1 MAKIPQRNSL
11 HDQLVELLREG
22 IVASRWEGELPSE
35 AELCQEFQVSR
46 MTLRKALS
54 QLAMERWITLGGRG
68 KRHRINRIPLK
79 RNYAKARTIRLLTP
93 FDPMSTGSI
102 DHLVLTTFSERLA
115 ASGYQLKTEWHPRL
129 FETFQ
134 PSLLTRLDA
143 HPDTAGWVLHYA
155 TETIQRWFAGRD
167 RPVVILGRRHEDIPL
182 SSVYP
187 DTEATARHAAG
198 ILYSRG
204 HREMVYLIAELTSL
218 SDRRASEVF
227 VAEARRLGARARIV
241 SYKAEPEPASRTIKD
256 LIATKPRPTGF
267 LIGNTDVAITLLC
280 HLQAAGIRV
289 PGEMS
294 LIANWDDHCLNCTFP
309 IIARYHT
316 SGQALGTKLGAV
328 MLDLIRHGT
337 GKIRSF
343 PILPEYV
350 AGGSVGPGST
360 D

>member
-22 IVASRWEGELPSE
+22 IGASRWEGELPAE
-35 AELCQEFQVSR
+35 AELCREFQVSR
-46 MTLRKALS
+46 MTLRKALG
-54 QLAMERWITLGGRG
+54 QLAVERWITLGGRG

-79 RNYAKARTIRLLTP
+79 RKYSKARTIRILTP
-93 FDPMSTGSI
+93 FDSVATGSVE
-102 DHLVLTTFSERLA
+102 HLVLKTFSERLA
-115 ASGYQLKTEWHPRL
+115 VSGYQLRTEWHPRL

-134 PSLLTRLDA
+134 PSLLARLSA

-155 TETIQRWFAGRD
+155 TESIQRWFADRD
-167 RPVVILGRRHEDIPL
+167 QPVVILGRGHQNIPL

-187 DTEATARHAAG
+187 DTEASARHAAG
-198 ILYSRG
+198 MLYSRG

-218 SDRRASEVF
+218 NDRLASEMF

-241 SYKAEPEPASRTIKD
+241 TYKAEPEPTSRTIKD
-256 LIATKPRPTGF
+256 LIATKPRATGF

-280 HLQAAGIRV
+280 HLQSAGIRV
-289 PGEMS
+289 PGEAS

-309 IIARYHT
+309 IIARYQT
-316 SGQALGTKLGAV
+316 SGQALGTKLGTV
-328 MLDLIRHGT
+328 MFDLIRHGI

-350 AGGSVGPGST
+350 AGGTVGPGAT

>member
-1 MAKIPQRNSL
+1 MARIPQRNSL

-22 IVASRWEGELPSE
+22 IVATRWESELPSE

-46 MTLRKALS
+46 MTLRKALA
-54 QLAMERWITLGGRG
+54 QLALERWITLGGRG
-68 KRHRINRIPLK
+68 KRHRIHHLPLK
-79 RNYAKARTIRLLTP
+79 RKFSKARTIRILTP
-93 FDPMSTGSI
+93 FDSVATGSI
-102 DHLVLTTFSERLA
+102 EHLVLKTFAERLA
-115 ASGYQLKTEWHPRL
+115 VSGYQLKTEWHPRL

-134 PSLLTRLDA
+134 PSLLARLSA

-155 TETIQRWFAGRD
+155 TEPIQRWFAEHD
-167 RPVVILGRRHEDIPL
+167 QPVVILGRGHERISL

-187 DTEATARHAAG
+187 DTEASARHAAG
-198 ILYSRG
+198 MLYAKG

-218 SDRRASEVF
+218 NDRLASERF
-227 VAEARRLGARARIV
+227 VNEARRLGARARIV
-241 SYKAEPEPASRTIKD
+241 TYKAEPEPTSRTIKD
-256 LIATKPRPTGF
+256 LLATKPRATGF

-309 IIARYHT
+309 IISRYHT
-316 SGQALGTKLGAV
+316 GGQTLGTKLATV
-328 MLDLIRHGT
+328 MLGLIRHGI

-350 AGGSVGPGST
+350 AGGTVGPGPA